1 MKMQP
6 GRAKIR
12 EAGAH
17 LQPLAG
23 AARSSCY
30 VSAVLERHQ
39 TVLQM
44 REQGST
50 FKAIGAALGV
60 TPGRA
65 GVLYRR
71 ALEVQSEEAAGMGM
85 AAIRIVRHY
94 RGDLDELAALAE
106 RDHTAAVVSLI
117 QEPNCLRRHALQIIA
132 WLKAG
137 NREKP

>member
-1 MKMQP
+1 
-6 GRAKIR
+6 
-12 EAGAH
+12 
-17 LQPLAG
+17 
-23 AARSSCY
+23 
-30 VSAVLERHQ
+30 
-39 TVLQM
+39 M
-44 REQGST
+44 REEGAT
-50 FKAIGAALGV
+50 FQAIGEALGV
-60 TPGRA
+60 SPSRA
-65 GVLYRR
+65 NVIYQR
-71 ALEVQSEEAAGMGM
+71 ALVVQAEEAAGMGM